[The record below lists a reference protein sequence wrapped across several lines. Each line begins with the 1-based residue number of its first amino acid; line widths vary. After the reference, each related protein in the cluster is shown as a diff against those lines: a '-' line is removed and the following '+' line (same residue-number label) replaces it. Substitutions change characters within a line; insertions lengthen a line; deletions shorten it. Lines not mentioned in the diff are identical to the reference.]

1 MCRLHNENVNFKALD
16 PALPLF
22 ITAVPA
28 DKLDATDA
36 DFVDVYHSNAFVQGQ
51 IESCG
56 TVDFYMNGGIGKVH
70 SLEKIISFKTFK
82 IIIVCSIFVVQPG
95 CFSFGSSKINA

>member
-1 MCRLHNENVNFKALD
+1 MNYTPAALD

-22 ITAVPA
+22 ITASAA

-51 IESCG
+51 IERCG
-56 TVDFYMNGGIGKVH
+56 TVDFYMNGGIGRSIH
-70 SLEKIISFKTFK
+70 SFFKCSFFLSFERHYHKL
-82 IIIVCSIFVVQPG
+82 IPMHSIPLSICSATRLHF
-95 CFSFGSSKINA
+95 FWNK